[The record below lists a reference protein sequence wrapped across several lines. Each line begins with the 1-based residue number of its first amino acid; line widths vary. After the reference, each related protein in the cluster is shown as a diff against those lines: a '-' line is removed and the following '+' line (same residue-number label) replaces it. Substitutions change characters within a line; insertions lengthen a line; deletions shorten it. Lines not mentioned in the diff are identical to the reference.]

1 MTKERHEAKRGPER
15 REVLD
20 IIERHLPEGL
30 EFEIQEEIYDGDDLW
45 FISGMTKDGS
55 REYTYQSKSKRTKE
69 PLPPE
74 IHVAYFEDGMPV
86 GGEKIHSF

>member
-1 MTKERHEAKRGPER
+1 MPNESYERNAGPER
-15 REVLD
+15 REILD
-20 IIERHLPEGL
+20 VIEKHLDGL
-30 EFEIQEEIYDGDDLW
+30 EFEVQEEIYKGNYLW

-55 REYTYQSKSKRTKE
+55 REYIYQSKSKRTKE

-74 IHVAYFEDGMPV
+74 IHLAYFEDGIPV